1 MCCKGGAIA
10 FGGRDI
16 AFSGQVRGKSDA
28 GEVRGGLHWR
38 YGDTSDCKW
47 QGSSGLSAFWG
58 CRPSGVVGM
67 ALPASPTP
75 CFHVEK
81 GYLSIMSCL
90 CININ

>member
-16 AFSGQVRGKSDA
+16 AFSWQARGKSDA

-38 YGDTSDCKW
+38 YGDASDCKW

-58 CRPSGVVGM
+58 CRHGSACKPNPM
-67 ALPASPTP
+67 FP
-75 CFHVEK
+75 C
-81 GYLSIMSCL
+81 
-90 CININ
+90 